1 MSPLGGNDSFG
12 SCASGTILPKGENGD
27 FGGDDDVV
35 VDDDDD
41 VESAHD
47 GWAVRGRLS
56 HGLQPSYLLVLPPM
70 LCSNFSCYF
79 YCYFYCSFYSTWYYT
94 PSALFTP
101 TTPISALVFLPLL
114 LLLFW
119 YPGCWIAG
127 TLQAHCRHNI
137 GYTHSA
143 LLDVKVVLWLCGCLT
158 RAIMQ

>member
-1 MSPLGGNDSFG
+1 MTAFG
-12 SCASGTILPKGENGD
+12 SCASGTILPKGD
-27 FGGDDDVV
+27 FGGGDNDNDVVVDFSDDDDV

-56 HGLQPSYLLVLPPM
+56 HGLQPSNLLPPI
-70 LCSNFSCYF
+70 LCSNIS
-79 YCYFYCSFYSTWYYT
+79 CYFYCSFYRTWYYT

-101 TTPISALVFLPLL
+101 STPNNVLVFLPLL

-119 YPGCWIAG
+119 YPGCCIAG
-127 TLQAHCRHNI
+127 TLQAHCRARHNI

-143 LLDVKVVLWLCGCLT
+143 VLDVRVLLWLCGCLT

>member
-56 HGLQPSYLLVLPPM
+56 HGLQPSYLLPPM

-79 YCYFYCSFYSTWYYT
+79 DCYFYCSFYSTWYYT

-101 TTPISALVFLPLL
+101 SSALVFLPLL
-114 LLLFW
+114 ATVLVSRLL
-119 YPGCWIAG
+119 YYRHIAG
-127 TLQAHCRHNI
+127 TI
-137 GYTHSA
+137 
-143 LLDVKVVLWLCGCLT
+143 
-158 RAIMQ
+158 

>member
-27 FGGDDDVV
+27 FGGGLPVDNDDDNV

-56 HGLQPSYLLVLPPM
+56 HGLQPSYSYLLVLPPM

-119 YPGCWIAG
+119 YPGCCITG
-127 TLQAHCRHNI
+127 TLQAQYRIHTQC
-137 GYTHSA
+137 TF
-143 LLDVKVVLWLCGCLT
+143 GC
-158 RAIMQ
+158 